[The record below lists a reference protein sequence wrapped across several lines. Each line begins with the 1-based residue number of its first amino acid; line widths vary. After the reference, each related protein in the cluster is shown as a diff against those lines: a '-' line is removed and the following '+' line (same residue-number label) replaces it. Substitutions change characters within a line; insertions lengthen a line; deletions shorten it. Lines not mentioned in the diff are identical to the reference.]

1 MAIEINPFVVS
12 GQIPANLF
20 CDREKETKEIIRLL
34 SNQQNVVL
42 VSARR
47 MGKTKLIDHVFE
59 QAEMADDYI
68 MISVDILQTGSLK
81 ELVFILGNAVFNKL
95 ARRSDKLMRA
105 FTTTL
110 HSLNASFG
118 YDPIKGTPTFNI
130 RLGDITKP
138 EYTLEEIFTFLNQA
152 DKRCIVVIDE
162 FQQIVSYPEKNVEA
176 LLRSHVQKCAN
187 ANFVFSGSSRRT
199 MSELFGSS
207 TRPFFNS
214 ASMVYLDSIPLEDYS
229 DFVRFHFKEHGK
241 GIVQDAILQAYK
253 AFRGVTLYNQQAMN
267 LAFSLTRKGEDCTVE
282 VMSSV
287 IENLV
292 SQNDKKE
299 RELLQFLT
307 EPQKA
312 VLYAVM
318 EEEPVKAITSGA
330 FTNKHRLTSPS
341 STQAAMKRLL
351 ELDFVT
357 VSEGKY
363 SISDPMLDLWLKSYN
378 KNA

>member
-1 MAIEINPFVVS
+1 MAIKINPFVVT

-20 CDREKETKEIIRLL
+20 CDRQKETQDLIRLL
-34 SNQQNVVL
+34 TNQQNVVL

-47 MGKTKLIDHVFE
+47 MGKTKLVDHVFE
-59 QAEMADDYI
+59 QDEIAGDYI
-68 MISVDILQTGSLK
+68 GISVDILQTGSLK
-81 ELVFILGNAVFNKL
+81 ELVFVLGNAVFNKL
-95 ARRSDKLMRA
+95 ARRSDRLMRA

-110 HSLNASFG
+110 RSLNASFG

-138 EYTLEEIFTFLNQA
+138 EYTLEEIFTFFNQA

-162 FQQIVSYPEKNVEA
+162 FQQIINYPEKNVEA
-176 LLRSHVQKCAN
+176 LLRMHIQKCTN
-187 ANFVFSGSSRRT
+187 ANFVFLGSQRRT

-207 TRPFFNS
+207 IRPFFNS
-214 ASMVYLDSIPLEDYS
+214 ATMIYLNPIPLRDYS
-229 DFVRFHFKEHGK
+229 EFVVHHFEEYDKK
-241 GIVQDAILQAYK
+241 ILPDAIDLAYET
-253 AFRGVTLYNQQAMN
+253 FQGVTLYNQQAMN
-267 LAFSLTRKGEDCTVE
+267 LAFSLIRTGDTCTVE
-282 VMSSV
+282 VMNLV

-307 EPQKA
+307 ESQKA
-312 VLYAVM
+312 VLFAIK
-318 EEEPVKAITSGA
+318 EEEPVKSITSGA
-330 FTNKHRLTSPS
+330 FTKKHSLTSPS

-357 VSEGKY
+357 VYEGKY
-363 SISDPMLDLWLKSYN
+363 SISDPMLDLWLKNYD